1 MSGKVILIVTDSLGV
16 GAMPD
21 AAQYGDA
28 GADTF
33 GHIWQ
38 HCGRID
44 MPNLL
49 RIGWGNMPEVS
60 FHDLAIYDPE
70 ANVGKC
76 AEASKGKDTTTGHWE
91 IAGLPTD
98 VPFKTYPNG
107 FPQDFMEAYQKA
119 IGIECLGNYP
129 ASGTEIIEVL
139 GDEHEATGKPIV
151 YTSADSVF
159 QITMNVDKFGLD
171 TLYHYCEVARKML
184 VGDWACGRVI
194 ARPYIINA
202 EGKRERTSDRK
213 DYSVT
218 PPGDTI
224 LDMIKNAGKMVY
236 AIGKIHDI
244 FNGKGVVK
252 SVHTTSNMDGIDKT
266 IEAMREDFEGLI
278 FTNLVDF
285 DAKYGHRR
293 DPEGYARCIEEFDAR
308 LPEIMKE
315 MVNDDVL
322 MICADHGNDPTAP
335 GTDHT
340 REYIPIITWGHTL
353 KYGAEIGIRDSFGDI
368 GATICELL
376 RVPFTGVGTSFK
388 KQIVGW

>member
-1 MSGKVILIVTDSLGV
+1 MGKKVILIVTDSLGV

-21 AAQYGDA
+21 AAEYGDA

-119 IGIECLGNYP
+119 IGMECLGTYP

-159 QITMNVDKFGLD
+159 QIAMNVDKFGLD

>member
-1 MSGKVILIVTDSLGV
+1 MGKKVILIVADSLGV

-21 AAQYGDA
+21 AAEYGDA

-119 IGIECLGNYP
+119 IGMECLGNYP

-159 QITMNVDKFGLD
+159 QIAMNVDKFGLD

-244 FNGKGVVK
+244 FNGKGIVK

-293 DPEGYARCIEEFDAR
+293 DPEGYAKCIEEFDAR

>member
-21 AAQYGDA
+21 AAEYGDA

-119 IGIECLGNYP
+119 IGMECLGNYP

-159 QITMNVDKFGLD
+159 QIAMNVDKFGLD

>member
-159 QITMNVDKFGLD
+159 QIAVNVDKFGLD

>member
-1 MSGKVILIVTDSLGV
+1 MGKKVILIVTDSLGV

-21 AAQYGDA
+21 AAEYGDA

-119 IGIECLGNYP
+119 IGMECLGNYP

-159 QITMNVDKFGLD
+159 QIAMNVDKFGLD

-244 FNGKGVVK
+244 FNEKGVVK

>member
-60 FHDLAIYDPE
+60 FHDLALYDPE

-159 QITMNVDKFGLD
+159 QIAMNVDKFGLD

>member
-1 MSGKVILIVTDSLGV
+1 MGKKVILIVTDSLGV

-21 AAQYGDA
+21 AAEYGDA

-60 FHDLAIYDPE
+60 FHNLAIYDPE

-159 QITMNVDKFGLD
+159 QIAMNVDKFGLD

>member
-21 AAQYGDA
+21 AAEYGDA

-91 IAGLPTD
+91 IAGLQTD

-159 QITMNVDKFGLD
+159 QIAMNVDKFGLD

>member
-76 AEASKGKDTTTGHWE
+76 AEASKGKDTTIGHWE

-159 QITMNVDKFGLD
+159 QIAMNVDKFGLD

>member
-91 IAGLPTD
+91 IAGLQTD

-159 QITMNVDKFGLD
+159 QIAMNVDKFGLD

-388 KQIVGW
+388 KQIVGC

>member
-1 MSGKVILIVTDSLGV
+1 MGKKVILIVTDSLGV

-21 AAQYGDA
+21 AAEYGDA

-76 AEASKGKDTTTGHWE
+76 AEASRGKDTTTGHWE

-119 IGIECLGNYP
+119 FGIECLGNYP

-159 QITMNVDKFGLD
+159 QIAMNVDKFGLD

>member
-1 MSGKVILIVTDSLGV
+1 MGKKVILIVTDSLGV

-21 AAQYGDA
+21 AAEYGDA

-76 AEASKGKDTTTGHWE
+76 AEASRGKDTTTGHWE

-119 IGIECLGNYP
+119 IGMECLGNYP

-159 QITMNVDKFGLD
+159 QIAMNVDKFGLD

>member
-1 MSGKVILIVTDSLGV
+1 MGKKVILIVTDSLGV
-16 GAMPD
+16 GALPD
-21 AAQYGDA
+21 AAAYGDA

-38 HCGRID
+38 HCGSID

-49 RIGWGNMPEVS
+49 RIGWGNMPDVS

-107 FPQDFMEAYQKA
+107 FPPEFMEAYQKA

-159 QITMNVDKFGLD
+159 QIAMNVDKFGLD
-171 TLYHYCEVARKML
+171 TLYHYCEVARRML

-236 AIGKIHDI
+236 AIGKINDI

-293 DPEGYARCIEEFDAR
+293 DPEGYAKCIEEFDAR

-368 GATICELL
+368 GATVCELL

>member
-159 QITMNVDKFGLD
+159 QIAMNVDKFGLD

-218 PPGDTI
+218 PPGNTI

>member
-33 GHIWQ
+33 GHIWR
-38 HCGRID
+38 HCGGLEI
-44 MPNLL
+44 PNLL
-49 RIGWGNMPEVS
+49 RLGWGNIDGTS
-60 FHDLAIYDPE
+60 FTDLAVAAPE
-70 ANVGKC
+70 GCFGKA
-76 AEASKGKDTTTGHWE
+76 AELSRGKDTTTGHWE
-91 IAGLPTD
+91 IAGLRTE

-107 FPQDFMEAYQKA
+107 FPQEFMDAYQKA

-159 QITMNVDKFGLD
+159 QIAVNVDKFGLD

-340 REYIPIITWGHTL
+340 REYVPLIVWGKSCKQGVDLGVRKT
-353 KYGAEIGIRDSFGDI
+353 FGDI
-368 GATICELL
+368 GTTVSDLL
-376 RVPFTGVGTSFK
+376 GAPDTGLGISFK
-388 KQIVGW
+388 EEIL

>member
-1 MSGKVILIVTDSLGV
+1 MGKKVILIVTDSLGV

-21 AAQYGDA
+21 AAEYGDA

-119 IGIECLGNYP
+119 IGMECLGNYP

-159 QITMNVDKFGLD
+159 QIAMNVDQFGLD

>member
-1 MSGKVILIVTDSLGV
+1 MGKKVILIVTDSLGV

-21 AAQYGDA
+21 AAEYGDA

-159 QITMNVDKFGLD
+159 QIAMNVDKFGLD

-244 FNGKGVVK
+244 FNGKGIVK

-293 DPEGYARCIEEFDAR
+293 DPEGYAKCIEEFDAR

>member
-119 IGIECLGNYP
+119 IGMECLGNYP

-159 QITMNVDKFGLD
+159 QIAMNVDKFGLD
-171 TLYHYCEVARKML
+171 TLYHYCEVARRML

-244 FNGKGVVK
+244 FNRKGVVK

>member
-1 MSGKVILIVTDSLGV
+1 MKRVFLIVLDSFGI
-16 GAMPD
+16 GQMPD
-21 AAQYGDA
+21 AAAYGDINVNTL
-28 GADTF
+28 GSVSKSPYF
-33 GHIWQ
+33 HMENMKNMGLFN
-38 HCGRID
+38 ID
-44 MPNLL
+44 
-49 RIGWGNMPEVS
+49 GVEVGEKTDHPTAAYTRMTERS
-60 FHDLAIYDPE
+60 R
-70 ANVGKC
+70 
-76 AEASKGKDTTTGHWE
+76 GKDTTIGHWE
-91 IAGLPTD
+91 IAGIYSPKPLPT
-98 VPFKTYPNG
+98 YPDG
-107 FPQDFMEAYQKA
+107 FPEDVLEEFRIRTGRDVLCNKPY
-119 IGIECLGNYP
+119 
-129 ASGTEIIEVL
+129 SGTQVIADY
-139 GDEHEATGKPIV
+139 GDEHVRTGKLIV

-159 QITMNVDKFGLD
+159 QIAMNVDKFGLD

>member
-1 MSGKVILIVTDSLGV
+1 MGKKVILIVTDSLGV

-21 AAQYGDA
+21 AAEYGDA
-28 GADTF
+28 GEDTF

-119 IGIECLGNYP
+119 IGMECLGNYP

-159 QITMNVDKFGLD
+159 QIAMNVDKFGLD
-171 TLYHYCEVARKML
+171 TLYHYCEVARRML

>member
-1 MSGKVILIVTDSLGV
+1 MGKKVILIVTDSLGV

-21 AAQYGDA
+21 AAEYGEA

-119 IGIECLGNYP
+119 IDMECLGNYP

-159 QITMNVDKFGLD
+159 QIAMNVDKFGLD

-322 MICADHGNDPTAP
+322 MICADHGNDPTAL

>member
-1 MSGKVILIVTDSLGV
+1 MGKKVILIVTDSLGV

-21 AAQYGDA
+21 AAEYGDA

-60 FHDLAIYDPE
+60 FHNLAIYDPE

-119 IGIECLGNYP
+119 IGMECLGNYP

-159 QITMNVDKFGLD
+159 QIAMNVDKFGLD

>member
-1 MSGKVILIVTDSLGV
+1 MGSKVILIVTDSLGV

-21 AAQYGDA
+21 AAEYGDA

-119 IGIECLGNYP
+119 IGMECLGNYP

-159 QITMNVDKFGLD
+159 QIAMNVDKFGLD
-171 TLYHYCEVARKML
+171 TLYHYCEVARRML

>member
-159 QITMNVDKFGLD
+159 QIAMNVDKFGLD

-376 RVPFTGVGTSFK
+376 RVPFTGVGPSFK

>member
-1 MSGKVILIVTDSLGV
+1 MGKKVILIVTDSLGV
-16 GAMPD
+16 GALPD
-21 AAQYGDA
+21 AAAYGDA

-38 HCGRID
+38 HCGSID

-49 RIGWGNMPEVS
+49 RIGWGNMPDVS

-107 FPQDFMEAYQKA
+107 FPPEFMEAYQKA

-139 GDEHEATGKPIV
+139 GEEHEATGKPIV

-159 QITMNVDKFGLD
+159 QIAMNVDKFGLD
-171 TLYHYCEVARKML
+171 TLYHYCEVARRML

-236 AIGKIHDI
+236 AIGKINDI

-293 DPEGYARCIEEFDAR
+293 DPEGYAKCIEEFDAR

-368 GATICELL
+368 GATVCELL

>member
-159 QITMNVDKFGLD
+159 QIAMNVDKFGLD

-266 IEAMREDFEGLI
+266 IEAMREDFEGFI

>member
-1 MSGKVILIVTDSLGV
+1 MGKKVILIVTDSLGV

-21 AAQYGDA
+21 AAEYGDA

-119 IGIECLGNYP
+119 IGMECLGNYP

-159 QITMNVDKFGLD
+159 QIAMNVDKFGLD
-171 TLYHYCEVARKML
+171 TLYHYCEVARRML
-184 VGDWACGRVI
+184 VDDWACGRVI

>member
-1 MSGKVILIVTDSLGV
+1 MSGKVILIVTDSLGI

-33 GHIWQ
+33 GHIWR
-38 HCGRID
+38 HCGGLEI
-44 MPNLL
+44 PNLL
-49 RIGWGNMPEVS
+49 RLGWGNIDGTS
-60 FHDLAIYDPE
+60 FTDLAVAAPE
-70 ANVGKC
+70 GCFGKA
-76 AEASKGKDTTTGHWE
+76 AELSRGKDTTTGHWE
-91 IAGLPTD
+91 IAGLRTE

-107 FPQDFMEAYQKA
+107 FPQEFMDAYQKA

-159 QITMNVDKFGLD
+159 QIAMNVDKFGLD

>member
-1 MSGKVILIVTDSLGV
+1 MGKKVILIVTDSLGV

-21 AAQYGDA
+21 AAEYGDA

-107 FPQDFMEAYQKA
+107 FPQVFMEAYQKA
-119 IGIECLGNYP
+119 IGMECLGNYP

-159 QITMNVDKFGLD
+159 QIAMNVDKFGLD

>member
-33 GHIWQ
+33 GHIWR
-38 HCGRID
+38 HCGGLEI
-44 MPNLL
+44 PNLL
-49 RIGWGNMPEVS
+49 RLGWGNIDGTSFTDRAVAAPEGC
-60 FHDLAIYDPE
+60 F
-70 ANVGKC
+70 GK
-76 AEASKGKDTTTGHWE
+76 AGELSRGKDTTTGHWE
-91 IAGLPTD
+91 IAGLRTE

-107 FPQDFMEAYQKA
+107 FPQEFMDAYQKA

-159 QITMNVDKFGLD
+159 QIAVNVDKFGLD

-218 PPGDTI
+218 PPADTT
-224 LDMIKNAGKMVY
+224 LDMVKQAGKTVY
-236 AIGKIHDI
+236 AIGKISDI

>member
-1 MSGKVILIVTDSLGV
+1 MGRKVILIVTDSLGV
-16 GAMPD
+16 GALPD
-21 AAQYGDA
+21 AAEYGDA

-49 RIGWGNMPEVS
+49 CIGWGNMPEVS

-76 AEASKGKDTTTGHWE
+76 AEASRGKDTTTGHWE

-159 QITMNVDKFGLD
+159 QIAVNVDKFGLD

-244 FNGKGVVK
+244 FNGKGIVK

>member
-1 MSGKVILIVTDSLGV
+1 MGSKVILIVTDSLGV

-21 AAQYGDA
+21 AAEYGDA

-119 IGIECLGNYP
+119 IGMECLGNYP

-159 QITMNVDKFGLD
+159 QIAMNVDKFGLD

-224 LDMIKNAGKMVY
+224 LDMIKNEGKMVY

>member
-139 GDEHEATGKPIV
+139 GNEHEATGKPIV

-159 QITMNVDKFGLD
+159 QIAMNVDKFGLD

>member
-159 QITMNVDKFGLD
+159 QIAMNVDKFGLD

-322 MICADHGNDPTAP
+322 MICADPGNDPTAP

>member
-33 GHIWQ
+33 GHIWR
-38 HCGRID
+38 HCGGLEI
-44 MPNLL
+44 PNLVRL
-49 RIGWGNMPEVS
+49 GWGNIDGTS
-60 FHDLAIYDPE
+60 FTDLAVAAPE
-70 ANVGKC
+70 GCFGKA
-76 AEASKGKDTTTGHWE
+76 AELSRGKDTTTGHWE
-91 IAGLPTD
+91 IAGLRTE

-107 FPQDFMEAYQKA
+107 FPQEFMDAYQKA

-159 QITMNVDKFGLD
+159 QIAVNVDKFGLD

>member
-1 MSGKVILIVTDSLGV
+1 MGSKVILIVTDSLGV

-119 IGIECLGNYP
+119 IGMECLGNYP

-159 QITMNVDKFGLD
+159 QIAMNVDKFGLD

-335 GTDHT
+335 GTGHT

>member
-1 MSGKVILIVTDSLGV
+1 MGKKVILIVTDSLGV

-21 AAQYGDA
+21 AAEYGDA

-159 QITMNVDKFGLD
+159 QIAMNVDKFGLD

-184 VGDWACGRVI
+184 GGDWACGRVI

-376 RVPFTGVGTSFK
+376 RVPFTGEGTSFK

>member
-1 MSGKVILIVTDSLGV
+1 M
-16 GAMPD
+16 
-21 AAQYGDA
+21 
-28 GADTF
+28 
-33 GHIWQ
+33 
-38 HCGRID
+38 
-44 MPNLL
+44 
-49 RIGWGNMPEVS
+49 
-60 FHDLAIYDPE
+60 
-70 ANVGKC
+70 
-76 AEASKGKDTTTGHWE
+76 
-91 IAGLPTD
+91 
-98 VPFKTYPNG
+98 
-107 FPQDFMEAYQKA
+107 
-119 IGIECLGNYP
+119 
-129 ASGTEIIEVL
+129 L

-159 QITMNVDKFGLD
+159 QIAMNVDKFGLD

-322 MICADHGNDPTAP
+322 MICADHGNDPTAL

-376 RVPFTGVGTSFK
+376 RVPFTGSFK